1 MWGDPV
7 YQGLCSKSMQHK
19 KFNPTQPIQK
29 NGINI
34 MVLNSKIKHKLKTVL
49 GVIRNL
55 VLEFILYSVNS
66 YMKKY
71 PIHVTLAQK

>member
-1 MWGDPV
+1 
-7 YQGLCSKSMQHK
+7 
-19 KFNPTQPIQK
+19 
-29 NGINI
+29 